1 MALNQDVDQ
10 LKSSL
15 VVRID
20 QNSESDLQA
29 LFDSVLKPDAKRPL
43 QVPLRMRNLP
53 DSFFNPPST
62 GSKSPSI
69 SHSRE
74 NSADSAFGATGGGGG
89 GGAGGGGP
97 AGGSA
102 AAGSGCVSS
111 GTTGAVGS
119 CTTSAAGTPGSV
131 VGSGAGV
138 VVGASGAAGAGSNNG
153 GLTVSH
159 PRAHSSPASLQ
170 QTYASAQQSQQHTP
184 QPHPRHHHHKQR
196 SYDVISTVDDL
207 GPLPPG
213 WEQARTPEGQVYFL
227 NHMTRTTT
235 WEDPRKTAAAAS
247 VAAVAAAVESGTKNS
262 SAATSSLGPL
272 PDGWEQARTPEGE
285 IYFINHQTR
294 TTSWF
299 DPRIPTHLQRAPTSG
314 AMLPQTWLQQP
325 GAATIQSSQTIQAC
339 QRLHSLQLERERLKQ
354 RQQEI
359 MRQQELMRQTTTEVA
374 MDPFLSGINEQHARQ
389 ESADSGLGLGT
400 AYSLPHTP
408 EDFLGNIDDNMDG
421 RSEGAP
427 METPDLSTLS
437 DNIESTD
444 DLVPSLQLGEDFTS
458 DILDDVQSLINPNIS
473 KSENELTWL

>member
-74 NSADSAFGATGGGGG
+74 NSADSAFGATGGGS
-89 GGAGGGGP
+89 GA
-97 AGGSA
+97 S
-102 AAGSGCVSS
+102 SGCVSS
-111 GTTGAVGS
+111 GTTGTGAGAGGGTS
-119 CTTSAAGTPGSV
+119 CTTNSAGTPGS
-131 VGSGAGV
+131 GAGV
-138 VVGASGAAGAGSNNG
+138 GGTAGSTVASNN

-170 QTYASAQQSQQHTP
+170 QTYASAQQAQQHTP

-325 GAATIQSSQTIQAC
+325 GAGGIQSSQTIQAC

-359 MRQQELMRQTTTEVA
+359 MRQELMRQTTTEVA

-389 ESADSGLGLGT
+389 ESADSGLGLGS

-408 EDFLGNIDDNMDG
+408 EDFLANIDDNMDG

-437 DNIESTD
+437 DNIDSTD
-444 DLVPSLQLGEDFTS
+444 DLVPSLQLGEEFTS
-458 DILDDVQSLINPNIS
+458 DILDDVQSLINPNTS
-473 KSENELTWL
+473 KSENVLTWL